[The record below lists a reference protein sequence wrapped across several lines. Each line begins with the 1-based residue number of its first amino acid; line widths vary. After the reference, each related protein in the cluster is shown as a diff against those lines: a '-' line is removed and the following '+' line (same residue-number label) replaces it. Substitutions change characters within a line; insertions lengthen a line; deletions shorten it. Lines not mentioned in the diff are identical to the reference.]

1 MSRLRWVV
9 ALFAVMLVLPACGGD
24 DEVTVGGQLYDKWW
38 AAADGAE
45 EPSADHPLW
54 AQQSTNERSGSD
66 TYRCKECHGWDYQGA
81 AGAYG
86 SGSHFTGFPGIYD
99 ARSDLVDDVVAALSG
114 GIADHDFSDVLGED
128 EIAALAAFVT
138 TGLVDMRPLF
148 DLDTKAVRNGDAAEG
163 EDLYGRN
170 CAACHGSDGTTL
182 NFGDDDEPEYV
193 GGLSRDNPW
202 EVAHKILFGHPGSSP
217 KMPAQQEEG
226 WGDQEL
232 RDVIAHLQT
241 LP

>member
-1 MSRLRWVV
+1 MVV
-9 ALFAVMLVLPACGGD
+9 LFAVMLVVPACGGD

-38 AAADGAE
+38 AVADGAE
-45 EPSADHPLW
+45 EPSTDHPLW
-54 AQQSTNERSGSD
+54 DQQSTNERSGSD

-81 AGAYG
+81 DGAYG

-99 ARSDLVDDVVAALSG
+99 ARSDTVEDVVAALSG
-114 GIADHDFSDVLGED
+114 EIAGHDFSDVLGED
-128 EIAALAAFVT
+128 DIAALGAFVT
-138 TGLVDMRPLF
+138 SGLIDMRPMF
-148 DLDTKAVRNGDAAEG
+148 DLDTKAVRGGDAAEG
-163 EDLYGRN
+163 EDLYRRS
-170 CAACHGSDGTTL
+170 CSSCHGTDGTAL
-182 NFGDDDEPEYV
+182 NFGDDEEPEYV

-217 KMPAQQEEG
+217 KMPAQQEKG

-232 RDVIAHLQT
+232 RDIIAHLQT